1 VYCRSTLPPFTMG
14 VLDVCSPGVVT
25 GEKLY
30 ALLKYA
36 QEKKFAIPSVNCT
49 SSSTI
54 NAALECARDV
64 KSPIMIQF
72 SNGGGAFY
80 AGKGLSN
87 EGQKASILGSVA
99 GALHVRAMA
108 EHYGVPV
115 VLHSDHCAKKLLP
128 WLDGTLMSR
137 FHDETMGGGGLVR
150 CRCLQECGELCW
162 DCLVP
167 VLPSAAPVDAV
178 ASDLVGWLLTRLLCS
193 TDIWGACFVGHACAD
208 DIGCPTQACSRPM
221 RSTSRSTAS
230 PCSAPTWYAVLFQ
243 CSCTILAFLPLPQA
257 VC

>member
-1 VYCRSTLPPFTMG
+1 MG

-36 QEKKFAIPSVNCT
+36 QEHKFAIPSVNCT

-87 EGQKASILGSVA
+87 EGQKASVLGSVA

-128 WLDGTLMSR
+128 WLDGM
-137 FHDETMGGGGLVR
+137 
-150 CRCLQECGELCW
+150 
-162 DCLVP
+162 
-167 VLPSAAPVDAV
+167 
-178 ASDLVGWLLTRLLCS
+178 
-193 TDIWGACFVGHACAD
+193 
-208 DIGCPTQACSRPM
+208 
-221 RSTSRSTAS
+221 
-230 PCSAPTWYAVLFQ
+230 
-243 CSCTILAFLPLPQA
+243 
-257 VC
+257 

>member
-1 VYCRSTLPPFTMG
+1 MG

-36 QEKKFAIPSVNCT
+36 QEHKFAIPSVNCT

-80 AGKGLSN
+80 AGKGMSN
-87 EGQKASILGSVA
+87 DGQKAAVLGSVA

-128 WLDGTLMSR
+128 WLDGTCGEAGTCWGRRGRRGSGAPGRL
-137 FHDETMGGGGLVR
+137 R
-150 CRCLQECGELCW
+150 CRGAGAACVGLIVIRAVRGTAGGVTGCDAWAHSHPSLC
-162 DCLVP
+162 
-167 VLPSAAPVDAV
+167 
-178 ASDLVGWLLTRLLCS
+178 
-193 TDIWGACFVGHACAD
+193 IW
-208 DIGCPTQACSRPM
+208 
-221 RSTSRSTAS
+221 
-230 PCSAPTWYAVLFQ
+230 
-243 CSCTILAFLPLPQA
+243 
-257 VC
+257 

>member
-1 VYCRSTLPPFTMG
+1 MLAAPPLRTPRGQGESPIPSTPHLPAGCSSFPHPDALLLVTPVPASHLTLAPRIPSDSPAASVRSPALSPPSPATMG

-36 QEKKFAIPSVNCT
+36 QEHKFAIPSVNCT

-87 EGQKASILGSVA
+87 EGQKAAVLGSVA

-128 WLDGTLMSR
+128 WLDGTWLGGKYFFGQRASGR
-137 FHDETMGGGGLVR
+137 AGGGVFCRRQTGAACLGLTVIRHGRGDAGWATAVVR
-150 CRCLQECGELCW
+150 
-162 DCLVP
+162 
-167 VLPSAAPVDAV
+167 
-178 ASDLVGWLLTRLLCS
+178 VGP
-193 TDIWGACFVGHACAD
+193 G
-208 DIGCPTQACSRPM
+208 
-221 RSTSRSTAS
+221 
-230 PCSAPTWYAVLFQ
+230 
-243 CSCTILAFLPLPQA
+243 
-257 VC
+257 

>member
-1 VYCRSTLPPFTMG
+1 MG

-49 SSSTI
+49 SSSTV

-115 VLHSDHCAKKLLP
+115 VLHTDHCAKKLLP
-128 WLDGTLMSR
+128 WMDGTWMNRLHSR
-137 FHDETMGGGGLVR
+137 RINAGGGW
-150 CRCLQECGELCW
+150 CGADACKCAG
-162 DCLVP
+162 DCLMIAWSRLCR
-167 VLPSAAPVDAV
+167 VL
-178 ASDLVGWLLTRLLCS
+178 
-193 TDIWGACFVGHACAD
+193 H
-208 DIGCPTQACSRPM
+208 Q
-221 RSTSRSTAS
+221 
-230 PCSAPTWYAVLFQ
+230 
-243 CSCTILAFLPLPQA
+243 
-257 VC
+257 